1 MLQHLPP
8 PSPPRAFELL
18 NYWKLAYSNSL
29 PVRQKLCSNAPANF
43 LLKAKSVAI
52 TFYID
57 HALKLRPCF
66 RRLFGNENKIFT
78 FKHLH
83 IKRYNNCI
91 PLDVLDSLGVN
102 PYLPL
107 DFVKTQ
113 QLQIL
118 LHNTQ
123 PWKCPTGKMPVK
135 WKGFLCI
142 WTIKKMCCLQLTY
155 KKFVPEI
162 TAAWPS
168 WGKKS
173 QHIQQGRAFNL
184 NYSQLAGSSTHQC
197 QLADV

>member
-1 MLQHLPP
+1 MQTAFEEATPVIILTIIIWWYIAGTSFNLIWMLNRISHSKCWLCISSIHAPT
-8 PSPPRAFELL
+8 SPPRHL
-18 NYWKLAYSNSL
+18 NFWKLAYSNSL

-57 HALKLRPCF
+57 PTLKLRPCF
-66 RRLFGNENKIFT
+66 WRLFGNENKIFT

-91 PLDVLDSLGVN
+91 PLDVLDSSGVN
-102 PYLPL
+102 PYLPQ

-123 PWKCPTGKMPVK
+123 PWTVLQGKCL
-135 WKGFLCI
+135 W
-142 WTIKKMCCLQLTY
+142 
-155 KKFVPEI
+155 
-162 TAAWPS
+162 S
-168 WGKKS
+168 
-173 QHIQQGRAFNL
+173 
-184 NYSQLAGSSTHQC
+184 
-197 QLADV
+197 

>member
-1 MLQHLPP
+1 M
-8 PSPPRAFELL
+8 
-18 NYWKLAYSNSL
+18 
-29 PVRQKLCSNAPANF
+29 
-43 LLKAKSVAI
+43 AI

-83 IKRYNNCI
+83 IKRYNNFI
-91 PLDVLDSLGVN
+91 PLDVLDSSGVN

-123 PWKCPTGKMPVK
+123 PWTVLQGKCLWSEKVFYAFK
-135 WKGFLCI
+135 
-142 WTIKKMCCLQLTY
+142 TIEKMCCLQLTY

-162 TAAWPS
+162 TAAWS
-168 WGKKS
+168 YWGKKS

-184 NYSQLAGSSTHQC
+184 NYSQLAGGSTHRHIKSSRDVGELVFNPV
-197 QLADV
+197 QLIRS

>member
-1 MLQHLPP
+1 MLIMHQLNPCSNIPP
-8 PSPPRAFELL
+8 PPGHL

-123 PWKCPTGKMPVK
+123 PWTVLQGKCLWSEKV
-135 WKGFLCI
+135 FYAFELL
-142 WTIKKMCCLQLTY
+142 KKCVA
-155 KKFVPEI
+155 F
-162 TAAWPS
+162 S
-168 WGKKS
+168 W
-173 QHIQQGRAFNL
+173 HIRSL
-184 NYSQLAGSSTHQC
+184 YLK
-197 QLADV
+197 